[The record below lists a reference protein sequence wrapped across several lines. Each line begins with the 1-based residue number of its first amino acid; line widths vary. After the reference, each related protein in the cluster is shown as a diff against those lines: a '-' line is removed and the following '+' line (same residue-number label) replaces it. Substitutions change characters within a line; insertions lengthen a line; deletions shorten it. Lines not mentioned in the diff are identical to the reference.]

1 MFIGGV
7 GNQENKFIGGVGNQ
21 ENNTT
26 LKTF

>member
-1 MFIGGV
+1 MFIRGV
-7 GNQENKFIGGVGNQ
+7 GNQENNFIRGVGNQ